1 MINAKYPID
10 LSDQLI
16 NQAKEL
22 IKSLNLENDIE
33 LITDFLD
40 DKECLDNLSKAKLVL
55 FPYQETGESASGAVR
70 YALAANRDILITP
83 LDIFNDIKDLA
94 FIIDGFTPE
103 AIAEGIIKYFSNN
116 TTKKDLIEKWLQTHR
131 YSKLGRKLE
140 NIIKSVYINLDDR
153 RDKR

>member
-40 DKECLDNLSKAKLVL
+40 DKECLDNLSEAKLVL

-103 AIAEGIIKYFSNN
+103 TIADGIIKYFSNN
-116 TTKKDLIEKWLQTHR
+116 TTKKDLIKKWLQTHR

-140 NIIKSVYINLDDR
+140 NIIKSIYINLDNR
-153 RDKR
+153 R

>member
-1 MINAKYPID
+1 MSK
-10 LSDQLI
+10 
-16 NQAKEL
+16 KEL
-22 IKSLNLENDIE
+22 NIFKLLSQKPWEPSQAA
-33 LITDFLD
+33 
-40 DKECLDNLSKAKLVL
+40 LDNEHDGKTLDLSKAKLVL

-94 FIIDGFTPE
+94 FIIEGFTPE
-103 AIAEGIIKYFSNN
+103 AIADGVIKYFSNN
-116 TTKKDLIEKWLQTHR
+116 TTKKDLIKKWLQTHR

-153 RDKR
+153 RDRR